1 MDKNTKKRIDIK
13 TQYAVEELEQTILMT
28 AYLSVYDLV
37 LDYYT
42 MKKNTDEKEKYAEL
56 YNAFTRIIEPK
67 DGIDIFHNLYR
78 AYEKGLITKALIK
91 DYVDIIT
98 TVMLPSVYTSCVM
111 TRKVLKD
118 INTEDS
124 RVIIKYL
131 SDIFNGYLIGLRND
145 LPASPASKGTSLYLN
160 ARLNKVYDLY
170 NKLWCNLIKDRID
183 SPEVEIITLSQ
194 ALIQSLYFNARRAVD
209 ATTIGYLESDKTGK
223 VLDKASKLIQ
233 EIYDRTVKKL
243 GTSSTPIVDAS
254 TFKPIKRKTSDEKK
268 PTTKKESAKKELAK
282 KAATKKVPANKTT
295 KKKEPAKKTTTKKTE
310 KKPTT
315 KRTTTKK
322 TEKKPTTKKAT
333 TKKATTKKK

>member
-1 MDKNTKKRIDIK
+1 MDKNTKKHIDIK

-28 AYLSVYDLV
+28 AYLLVHDLV

-67 DGIDIFHNLYR
+67 DGIDTFHNLYR

-98 TVMLPSVYTSCVM
+98 TVMLPSVYISCVM

-145 LPASPASKGTSLYLN
+145 LPASPASKGTTLYLN
-160 ARLNKVYDLY
+160 ARLNKVYNLY
-170 NKLWCNLIKDRID
+170 NKLWCNLIRDRID
-183 SPEVEIITLSQ
+183 SPEVEIITLAQ
-194 ALIQSLYFNARRAVD
+194 ALIQSLYFNVRRAAD
-209 ATTIGYLESDKTGK
+209 ATVIGYLESDKTNK
-223 VLDKASKLIQ
+223 VLDKALKLIQ
-233 EIYDRTVKKL
+233 EIYDRAVKKL
-243 GTSSTPIVDAS
+243 GKSGTPIVDAS
-254 TFKPIKRKTSDEKK
+254 TFKPIAGKTSDAKK
-268 PTTKKESAKKELAK
+268 PTTKKEPAK
-282 KAATKKVPANKTT
+282 KAATKKAPANKTT

-315 KRTTTKK
+315 NKTTTKK
-322 TEKKPTTKKAT
+322 K
-333 TKKATTKKK
+333 

>member
-42 MKKNTDEKEKYAEL
+42 VKKNTDEKEKYAEL

-67 DGIDIFHNLYR
+67 DGIDTFHNLYR

-124 RVIIKYL
+124 RVIIRYL
-131 SDIFNGYLIGLRND
+131 TDIFNGYLIGLRND

-160 ARLNKVYDLY
+160 ARLKKVYDSY

-209 ATTIGYLESDKTGK
+209 ATTIGYLDSDKTGK

-254 TFKPIKRKTSDEKK
+254 TFKPIKRKTSNVEK
-268 PTTKKESAKKELAK
+268 PTTKKESAKK
-282 KAATKKVPANKTT
+282 AATKKAPVNKTT

-310 KKPTT
+310 KK
-315 KRTTTKK
+315 TTTKK
-322 TEKKPTTKKAT
+322 T
-333 TKKATTKKK
+333 TTKKK